1 MAFASTPGSGP
12 AAVSPLLLSVCTDV
26 NRMEMRE
33 HDLSS
38 AGYQVLSAT
47 SLAAAWAMAKY
58 CNFDLVVLDSECATD
73 LAAAGF
79 RSRFHCVVLNRDTPQ
94 HELLTRLSTLL
105 RQRAATVH

>member
-1 MAFASTPGSGP
+1 MAFASIPGSGP

-94 HELLTRLSTLL
+94 HELLTKLSSLL
-105 RQRAATVH
+105 RQRSGTVQ